1 MNINGLSESKR
12 IQIEKDINEMGIIIK
27 SCLDKLTIVDDL
39 MNVTVGKWGTY
50 GVVRKD
56 KFEEYKTALR
66 FLRNHLLDFPISK
79 CVRHGFC
86 LPLFY
91 RVTGFVC
98 ISIENLYSL
107 TSWESSKINNER
119 LDDFRNLRKD
129 LNHILSVLIR
139 LKKIS
144 KVS

>member
-12 IQIEKDINEMGIIIK
+12 IQIEKDINEMGIITK

-39 MNVTVGKWGTY
+39 MNVVVDKCGTY

-56 KFEEYKTALR
+56 RFEEYKTALR

-79 CVRHGFC
+79 CVRHGLY

-91 RVTGFVC
+91 RVAGFVC

-119 LDDFRNLRKD
+119 LDDFRDLRKD
-129 LNHILSVLIR
+129 LNHILFVLIR
-139 LKKIS
+139 LKKINT
-144 KVS
+144 VS